1 MSFNNICIISLT
13 EIYTKPQAM
22 RILYLLYQW
31 LIAYPLLIIITFV
44 ISIIVVIGSIVGNR
58 DFWGY
63 YPPKIWAQCFCKLLL
78 IRTEIRGKENID
90 DKTSYIFV
98 ANHQGAFDIFLIYGY
113 LGHNFKWMMKKA
125 LKKIPFVGTACEYAG
140 HIMVD
145 RSSKGAIRRTMRQ
158 AEKTLQ
164 GGMSLVVFPEG
175 SRCDDGRLHP
185 FKRGAFLLA
194 EEFSLPVVP
203 LTIDGAFFLLPKNS
217 INVHPGKVTL
227 TIHKPITPPEGGKYD
242 LDLLIKESYNNI
254 ASALPG
260 EKPIE

>member
-1 MSFNNICIISLT
+1 
-13 EIYTKPQAM
+13 M

-31 LIAYPLLIIITFV
+31 LIAYPLLIVITLITSLTV
-44 ISIIVVIGSIVGNR
+44 IIGSLLGSR

-63 YPPKIWAQCFCKLLL
+63 YPPMIWARCFCLLL
-78 IRTEIRGKENID
+78 FIRTEVRGRDNID
-90 DKTSYIFV
+90 PRTSYVFV

-113 LGHNFKWMMKKA
+113 LEHNFKWMMKRS
-125 LKKIPFVGTACEYAG
+125 LFKIPFVGAACKSAG

-145 RSSKGAIRRTMRQ
+145 RSSPTAIKNTMQ
-158 AEKTLQ
+158 HAQKTLQ

-175 SRCDDGRLHP
+175 TRCKDGRLQR

-203 LTIDGAFFLLPKNS
+203 LTIDGAFSLLPKGG

-227 TIHKPITPPEGGKYD
+227 TIHKSITPPAEGKYD
-242 LDLLIKESYNNI
+242 IEQLMRDSYNSI

-260 EKPIE
+260 EAPIE